1 MSRFVPAGTD
11 PESLPPTEDDAW
23 VKAKQQ
29 VEFLR
34 KPKPVNEGNQEDGKS
49 LYEVLEANKAAK
61 QEAFEESIRLKNQ
74 FRALDDDEVDF
85 LDSVLES
92 SRAKEDAVKKETAE
106 QLEAF
111 RKQRAEAEKE
121 HIDQGS
127 PSNAE
132 SLGAPVVKNEW
143 STQKK
148 RRRRDKDH
156 EPASDNKLR
165 RLSSSV
171 GDKSMAAEATKS
183 NNAEKADSSQVAK
196 PTPKHQIKTASSTV
210 APTTTTNA
218 VGLGLGDYSSD
229 ED

>member
-1 MSRFVPAGTD
+1 M
-11 PESLPPTEDDAW
+11 
-23 VKAKQQ
+23 
-29 VEFLR
+29 
-34 KPKPVNEGNQEDGKS
+34 
-49 LYEVLEANKAAK
+49 
-61 QEAFEESIRLKNQ
+61 KNQ
-74 FRALDDDEVDF
+74 FRALDEDEVDF

-121 HIDQGS
+121 HIDQAS
-127 PSNAE
+127 PSKAE

-148 RRRRDKDH
+148 RRRRDKDN

-171 GDKSMAAEATKS
+171 GDKSVAAEATKN
-183 NNAEKADSSQVAK
+183 NNAEKAASPEDAEQTAK
-196 PTPKHQIKTASSTV
+196 DQIKTASTTV
-210 APTTTTNA
+210 ALTTNA
-218 VGLGLGDYSSD
+218 VGLGLGDYPSD